1 MNALTIIQTLEVSIA
16 ENLASFADDAR
27 GAYAPST
34 ERALRDDVAKFSSW
48 CSAAGLSAMPA
59 APKTIAAFIEAQA
72 RIGRKPASIR
82 RYVSSVSTF
91 HRAAEQPNPCE
102 TLTVK
107 LALKRMHRE
116 LGRAQRQAAPLN
128 RSQVDQMLRAPGD
141 SLRAMRDRALL
152 ATCYD
157 TLMRESEAVAL
168 LISDLEFSSD
178 GSGVVTIRRSKT
190 DQEGQGMRRYVHVDT
205 CDHLRAWLAAAGH
218 TDGPLFRAVPK
229 GGRLGGALAAP
240 EVARILRRFA
250 QRAGV
255 EAKGV
260 SGHSC
265 RVGACQDQ
273 VGAGLDLVSVM
284 QSGGW
289 ASAAMPARYS
299 AKLAARRSGSARL
312 AALQGR

>member
-1 MNALTIIQTLEVSIA
+1 MNAPAIVQTTEVAILQSLADHA
-16 ENLASFADDAR
+16 EAAR

-34 ERALRDDVAKFSSW
+34 ERALRDDVAKFSGW
-48 CSAAGLSAMPA
+48 CSAAGLGAMPA

-72 RIGRKPASIR
+72 QLGRKPASIR
-82 RYVSSVSTF
+82 RYVSSISTF
-91 HRAAEQPNPCE
+91 HRAAEVQNPCE
-102 TLTVK
+102 SLTVK

-128 RSQVDQMLRAPGD
+128 RPQVEQMLRASGD
-141 SLRAMRDRALL
+141 SLRALRDRALL

-157 TLMRESEAVAL
+157 TLMRESEIVAL
-168 LISDLEFSSD
+168 LVSDLEFSPD

-190 DQEGQGMRRYVHVDT
+190 DQEGQGMRRYIHIDT
-205 CDHLRAWLAAAGH
+205 VSYLRQWLATAGH
-218 TDGPLFRAVPK
+218 SDGAVFRSVPK

-265 RVGACQDQ
+265 RVGAAQDQ
-273 VGAGLDLVSVM
+273 VAAGLDLVSVM

-289 ASAAMPARYS
+289 SSAAMPARYS

>member
-1 MNALTIIQTLEVSIA
+1 MEEHA
-16 ENLASFADDAR
+16 EAAR

-48 CSAAGLSAMPA
+48 CSAAGLQAMPA
-59 APKTIAAFIEAQA
+59 APKTVAAFIEAQA
-72 RIGRKPASIR
+72 RLGRKPASVR

-91 HRAAEQPNPCE
+91 HRAAEVANPCE

-128 RSQVDQMLRAPGD
+128 RPQIDQMLHAPGD

-168 LISDLEFSSD
+168 VVSDLTFAPD
-178 GSGVVTIRRSKT
+178 GSGTVLIRRSKT
-190 DQEGQGMRRYVHVDT
+190 DQAGEGMIRYIHIDSMSY
-205 CDHLRAWLAAAGH
+205 LRQWLANAGH
-218 TDGPLFRAVPK
+218 SDGALFRSVPK
-229 GGRLGGALAAP
+229 GGKLGGQLAAP
-240 EVARILRRFA
+240 EVARIIRRFA
-250 QRAGV
+250 NRAGV
-255 EAKGV
+255 NAAGV

-265 RVGACQDQ
+265 RVGAAQDQ

-299 AKLAARRSGSARL
+299 AKLAARRSGAARL